1 MQNDTYEAAHGQNMS
16 TEEVTQARHVGLWR
30 ILAASLALT
39 VIGFIAI
46 SLFTAAA

>member
-1 MQNDTYEAAHGQNMS
+1 MQNETYQAQHRQNMS
-16 TEEVTQARHVGLWR
+16 TQEVTQAKPVGLWR

-46 SLFTAAA
+46 SLFTAA

>member
-1 MQNDTYEAAHGQNMS
+1 MQNETLQAEHRQNMS
-16 TEEVTQARHVGLWR
+16 TEEVTQAKHVGLWR

-46 SLFTAAA
+46 SLFTGT